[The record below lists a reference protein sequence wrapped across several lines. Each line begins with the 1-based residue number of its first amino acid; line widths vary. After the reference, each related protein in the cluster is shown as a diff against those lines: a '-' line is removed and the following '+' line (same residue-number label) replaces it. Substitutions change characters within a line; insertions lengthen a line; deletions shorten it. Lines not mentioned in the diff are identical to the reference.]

1 MLRLKPTRLTF
12 RQEDLKEYETEKAKW
27 AEEKTKSEQVQSSST
42 SDDGVLTSS
51 ADNRRSAIHERVG
64 LGGGSKK

>member
-27 AEEKTKSEQVQSSST
+27 AEEKSKSEQEQSSSK
-42 SDDGVLTSS
+42 SGDGVLPSS
-51 ADNRRSAIHERVG
+51 VDDRRSTIHDRIG